1 MDYIKKPKKCGR
13 LLLLVPLLVL
23 LIPALSACTTK
34 LSKPKNVYRIEPL
47 TTSYDTSEM
56 TILNCC
62 AAKDTIFLL
71 MKGSGGYEILAT
83 DGKAE
88 KTIVLDFGISEH
100 GQCFVGAFAADG
112 SGDLW
117 LAAQGSDRG
126 NDGEEHSFQ
135 RLYRCSGGVMKQI
148 TADDGYI
155 SSVEPV
161 GDGTALILQNGVL
174 KQVSADGVQ
183 SVIPMEDDNYSL
195 GGILRSGSDLFVLAY
210 TNDQNGTPMLFPIDL
225 QKKALEKAVGGFGTG
240 AFLSSETDGYIAF
253 TSEIDGIYGYGYGDG
268 DEGELD
274 RREVVNYL
282 SSDIRYE
289 DITKVCP
296 FGQNSFLVL
305 YYEDGVQRCG
315 ILKPVPEEEIT
326 TKEIVVVAALN
337 PGQIRSEIIAF
348 NRQSEK
354 YRVVLEDYSVYG
366 DTAAQLLNAAM
377 ASKNAPDILL
387 IGDSQNYGNMVG
399 RKLFVDLYRFMDS
412 DKSVDRLDYLDS
424 ILTAYETDGKLYS
437 LPNRFG
443 IKTFAAKKSLL
454 DTENG
459 FSWKD
464 FTEYA
469 AAHDIAMFSPA
480 YGRNAFLEAY
490 VRFNYASSAEVGAG
504 TPRFDT
510 PEFREALA
518 FAETLA
524 DESEFSGFRDD
535 TQYIENRVLLSE
547 EQVRGFD
554 SYEIM
559 QKYTFGGADAGYVGF
574 PDDGG
579 NGSLIF
585 TEGFAYE
592 FAILQSSRHKEA
604 AWEFVKYFLT
614 EDAQMPRMTDGVWSS
629 PFGFPVSKAALAKL
643 RDIAADEANG
653 FLTKEAADEV
663 ERLICSA
670 TQISRT
676 DKQLCGIVTE
686 EASAFFSGQKSMDE
700 VIMIIEN
707 RADTLFSERE

>member
-1 MDYIKKPKKCGR
+1 MKKPKISAW
-13 LLLLVPLLVL
+13 LLLLVL
-23 LIPALSACTTK
+23 LIPALSACTAK
-34 LSKPKNVYRIEPL
+34 LSKLKNVYRIEPL
-47 TTSYDTSEM
+47 TPAYDTAEM

-71 MKGSGGYEILAT
+71 MKGSGGYEIIAM
-83 DGKAE
+83 DGNAE
-88 KTIVLDFGISEH
+88 KTIVPDFDISEN

-117 LAAQGSDRG
+117 FAAQGSDRG
-126 NDGEEHSFQ
+126 NDGEVHSFQ
-135 RLYRCSGGVMKQI
+135 RLYRYRGGVMKQI
-148 TADDGYI
+148 TTDDGYI

-183 SVIPMEDDNYSL
+183 SVIPVEDDNCSL

-210 TNDQNGTPMLFPIDL
+210 TNDQNGTPALFPVDL
-225 QKKALEKAVGGFGTG
+225 QKKALEKEVAGFGTG
-240 AFLSSETDGYIAF
+240 SFLSSETDGYIAF
-253 TSEIDGIYGYGYGDG
+253 TSEIDGIYGYGYGD
-268 DEGELD
+268 EGALD

-326 TKEIVVVAALN
+326 AKEIVVVAALN

-412 DKSVDRLDYLDS
+412 DKSFDRFDYLDS

-459 FSWKD
+459 FLWKD
-464 FTEYA
+464 FIEYA
-469 AAHDIAMFSPA
+469 ASHDIAMFSPA
-480 YGRNAFLEAY
+480 YGRNDFLEAY
-490 VRFNYASSAEVGAG
+490 VRFNYASSAVVGAG

-510 PEFREALA
+510 PEFRAALE

-524 DESEFSGFRDD
+524 DASEFSGFRDD

-604 AWEFVKYFLT
+604 AWEFVRYFLL

-643 RDIAADEANG
+643 RNIATDEANG
-653 FLTKEAADEV
+653 FLTEEAADEV
-663 ERLICSA
+663 ERLIRSA
-670 TQISRT
+670 TQASRT
-676 DKQLCGIVTE
+676 DRQLCGIVTE
-686 EASAFFSGQKSMDE
+686 EASAFVSGHTSMDE
-700 VIMIIEN
+700 VIKIIEN
-707 RADTLFSERE
+707 RANTLFSERE